1 MAKLPIV
8 DQRFFQ
14 EHKVPVSVR
23 QFCFL
28 SLEPFSPVYILGGS
42 KLRVGVSTSFAA
54 LQLAN
59 SGNEIRFDLLI
70 CCFLI

>member
-28 SLEPFSPVYILGGS
+28 SLEPFSPVYILGCS
-42 KLRVGVSTSFAA
+42 KLRDGVSTSFAA